1 MSALTQFR
9 SYKAAV
15 DIAANSIVKFTA
27 NAGEVTLATAAT
39 DKIAGV
45 TDNVA
50 VKAGDQVDVAYDGIL
65 PVKAGG
71 NIAAGDM
78 LTANAA
84 SKAIA
89 ATFTAAQM
97 KFVIGRAL
105 APAVADDLVLFHV
118 APSVIAG

>member
-1 MSALTQFR
+1 MSALAQFR
-9 SYKAAV
+9 SYRAAV
-15 DIAANSIVKFTA
+15 DIPANSIVRFTT
-27 NAGEVTLATAAT
+27 NAGEVTLATAVT
-39 DKIAGV
+39 DKLAGV

-71 NIAAGDM
+71 NIAAGDP
-78 LTANAA
+78 LTTNAA
-84 SKAIA
+84 SKAVVATFA
-89 ATFTAAQM
+89 ATQM
-97 KFVIGRAL
+97 RHVIGRAL